1 MKYVFLSMNSTGG
14 GIKFRR
20 LCKLFYFNGDFI
32 KPGTFQDITL
42 NTLNEMKKQLLY
54 SLTFLGLLAS
64 CEVQDNVEI
73 DQPLEQQA
81 VTAEIDLK
89 MVEVDIPAKPVTNRG
104 RLENAKGVGL
114 LPQIKEINEMLIPYG
129 VQLEKMEYFS
139 YNEAGR
145 VVFFSDRGN
154 KQLNSDFVPND
165 PRNAGGTAV
174 PYVIDGTQAITSSG
188 LNTIFPTIEVMNTWD
203 GVTCSDGLS
212 IPFGGVSDID
222 LGFVSN
228 IFFGFGGSP
237 FFFPGVIVHAGVLP
251 KGFFDLLAP
260 GGGNGILGVCF
271 TLTYIDDINQDGKGD
286 VAIKEIYYN
295 DNFNWQDV
303 VATGIGID
311 YFTVSLHE
319 VGHGLSQ
326 EHFGAVSGTP
336 SNGKIQF
343 SPRALMNAGYSGVNR
358 VVAKTDQAGH
368 CSNWG
373 NWPNN

>member
-1 MKYVFLSMNSTGG
+1 
-14 GIKFRR
+14 
-20 LCKLFYFNGDFI
+20 
-32 KPGTFQDITL
+32 
-42 NTLNEMKKQLLY
+42 MKKKVMY
-54 SLTFLGLLAS
+54 SLAIFGLLAG
-64 CEVQDNVEI
+64 CETQDIEVA
-73 DQPLEQQA
+73 DQPVDQQSL
-81 VTAEIDLK
+81 TTTIDLK
-89 MVEVDIPAKPVTNRG
+89 MVEVDLPAKPVTKRG
-104 RLENAKGVGL
+104 RSENAKGVGL

-139 YNEAGR
+139 FNEAGR
-145 VVFFSDRGN
+145 EVFFSDRGN
-154 KQLNSDFVPND
+154 KQLGSDYVPND

-188 LNTIFPTIEVMNTWD
+188 LNTITPTIEVMNTWD
-203 GVTCSDGLS
+203 EVACSDGLS
-212 IPFGGVSDID
+212 IPFGGISDTD

-228 IFFGFGGSP
+228 IFFGFGGSD

-251 KGFFDLLAP
+251 KAFFDLLGP
-260 GGGNGILGVCF
+260 GGGDGILGVCF

-295 DNFNWQDV
+295 DNFNWQDR
-303 VATGIGID
+303 VATGTGID

-326 EHFGAVSGTP
+326 EHFGAVSVTP
-336 SNGKIQF
+336 KNGKIQF